1 VCEWI
6 VTHEIFEGLGLIK
19 QTLDV
24 VRNQLSGI
32 ETNAHLFGRFLE
44 ASQSVIHVALA
55 SGPIIRPLEKSV
67 CETCAKRVAAILD
80 LLNQLSEF
88 NFRQSE

>member
-1 VCEWI
+1 M
-6 VTHEIFEGLGLIK
+6 THEFFEGLGLIK

-32 ETNAHLFGRFLE
+32 ETNAHLIGRLLE

-55 SGPIIRPLEKSV
+55 PGPIVRPLEKSV
-67 CETCAKRVAAILD
+67 CQTHTKRVAAILD
-80 LLNQLSEF
+80 LPNQLTEF
-88 NFRQSE
+88 NFRESERSI